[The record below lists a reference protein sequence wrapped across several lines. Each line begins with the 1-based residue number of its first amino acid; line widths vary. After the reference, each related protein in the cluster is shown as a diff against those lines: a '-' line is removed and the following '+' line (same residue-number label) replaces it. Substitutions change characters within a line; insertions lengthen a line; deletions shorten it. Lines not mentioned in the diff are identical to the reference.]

1 MQGNSRLSSLTLPA
15 RQGTFGR
22 FITISPMPKDTAFLT
37 VVLIA
42 DDNDDHF
49 LPMEETLLQK
59 GYFVER
65 ARSSEDAMLRCSAP
79 PPVHIALVDASLPG
93 KNRHLLT
100 RQPRPAGHQPLT
112 FVLMSGFSMAAVSL
126 ALAWGCK
133 EFLSKPVGRE
143 ELLAVVKKWSQVK
156 I

>member
-1 MQGNSRLSSLTLPA
+1 MQR
-15 RQGTFGR
+15 
-22 FITISPMPKDTAFLT
+22 DTAFLT

-42 DDNDDHF
+42 DDNDDHY
-49 LPMEETLLQK
+49 LPMEEILLQE
-59 GYFVER
+59 GYVVEHV
-65 ARSSEDAMLRCSAP
+65 RSSEDAIVRCAAP

-93 KNRHLLT
+93 KSGHLLT
-100 RQPRPAGHQPLT
+100 QQPRPANHPPLT

-133 EFLSKPVGRE
+133 EFLSKPVGRD
-143 ELLAVVKKWSQVK
+143 ELLAVVKKWRYAGIETQTG

>member
-1 MQGNSRLSSLTLPA
+1 MQR
-15 RQGTFGR
+15 
-22 FITISPMPKDTAFLT
+22 DTAFLT

-42 DDNDDHF
+42 DNNDDHY
-49 LPMEETLLQK
+49 LPMEETLLQE
-59 GYFVER
+59 GYVVER
-65 ARSSEDAMLRCSAP
+65 VRSSEDAMLRCSAP

-93 KNRHLLT
+93 KNGHLLT
-100 RQPRPAGHQPLT
+100 QQPRPAGHPPLT
-112 FVLMSGFSMAAVSL
+112 FILMSGFSMAAVSL

-143 ELLAVVKKWSQVK
+143 ELLAVVKKWRHAGIQTQTG